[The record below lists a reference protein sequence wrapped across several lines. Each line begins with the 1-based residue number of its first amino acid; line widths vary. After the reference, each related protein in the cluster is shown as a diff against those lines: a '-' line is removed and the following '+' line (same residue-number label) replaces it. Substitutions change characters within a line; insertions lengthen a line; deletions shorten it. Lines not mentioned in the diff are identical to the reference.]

1 MGARTNHAGTR
12 VAGVKT
18 RVYYAIRKS
27 VKVNLYPAPLSS
39 LPIPRVPWQT
49 TGNHWLALPCIHPA
63 SGAIHAVGMIHRGT
77 RSAIEFAGAA
87 GFADGDGAPLLRPT
101 VVVDGSPLEFSD
113 VPIAWERALGWLPTF
128 TCQLGALV
136 VRGMIFA
143 PFGQDAD
150 VAGAV
155 YALSIESRSAT
166 ACTVRVGVEGTL
178 GHRQLRVR
186 TPRLFGDA
194 HQVTQSGD
202 VVLLGGNAEP
212 GLVALALGADA
223 EASIAVEPGPAPR
236 FSIAREVEVAP
247 GAREQVAFYLAAGPE
262 RDGAQASVGVLRRRG
277 WRDLLA
283 GTRDAIQ
290 TLEQTTGSA
299 AMDGVINRNLLFAYF
314 YGVGRALDDA
324 HYYLVRSRCPWH
336 GAGVTVRDWQALL
349 WTVPAV
355 QLADAPLAR
364 ELILRA
370 CELHGYAPGRG
381 VDYLDGTLF
390 EAGFSLEGAAAYPVA
405 VERYIRETGD
415 DRIVEEP
422 VLADTLYAAHDELSA
437 RRDQD
442 RPLYSGEVGPSG
454 TPLAHPFP
462 LHGNAIV
469 AQALDVLRRTL
480 DEQAA
485 RDVQDPEAVR
495 AALLRHF
502 LVARANVQVFA
513 SSIDLAGEATLDDDP
528 WGSALWLPLY
538 ETVER
543 HDSNYRRT
551 VKAIGEPG
559 AELVR
564 HCARLLGPA
573 GSAALDWFRRAP
585 LDGGVAAEF
594 VDAEGRG
601 TGNGGDASLAGL
613 VAWCV
618 WFAVHALG
626 ERP

>member
-1 MGARTNHAGTR
+1 M
-12 VAGVKT
+12 KP
-18 RVYYAIRKS
+18 RVYYASRKP
-27 VKVNLYPAPLSS
+27 VKVNLYPVPLSS
-39 LPIPRVPWQT
+39 LPIPRVPWQM
-49 TGNHWLALPCIHPA
+49 TGNHWLALPCVHPA
-63 SGAIHAVGMIHRGT
+63 SGAVHAVGMIHRGT
-77 RSAIEFAGAA
+77 RSAIEFAGAP
-87 GFADGDGAPLLRPT
+87 GFIDGEGPPLLRPT
-101 VVVDGSPLEFSD
+101 VSIDGRARELSD
-113 VPIAWERALGWLPTF
+113 GPMVWERALGWLPTF
-128 TCQLGALV
+128 TCQLGSIL
-136 VRGMIFA
+136 VRGTVFA
-143 PFGQDAD
+143 PFGRDAD

-155 YALSIESRSAT
+155 YALSVESRGDAP
-166 ACTVRVGVEGTL
+166 CTVRVGVEGTL

-186 TPRLFGDA
+186 SARPFADA
-194 HQVTQSGD
+194 HRVARSGD
-202 VVLLGGNAEP
+202 VVLLGGAAEP
-212 GLVALALGADA
+212 GLVALALGADG
-223 EASIAVEPGPAPR
+223 EASIAVEDGPAPR
-236 FSIAREVEVAP
+236 FSMAREVSLGA

-290 TLEQTTGSA
+290 SLEQTTGSA
-299 AMDGVINRNLLFAYF
+299 AMDGVINRHLLFAYF

-324 HYYLVRSRCPWH
+324 HYYLMRTRAPWH

-355 QLADAPLAR
+355 QLADPPLAR

-422 VLADTLYAAHDELSA
+422 VLADTLYAAHDELSE
-437 RRDQD
+437 RRDSE

-454 TPLAHPFP
+454 APLPYPFP
-462 LHGNAIV
+462 LHGNAVV

-480 DEQAA
+480 DEEAA
-485 RDVQDPEAVR
+485 RDVQDPEGVR

-502 LVARANVQVFA
+502 LTPSEGVQRFA
-513 SSIDLAGEATLDDDP
+513 SSIDLRGGVALDDDP
-528 WGSALWLPLY
+528 AGSALWLPLY
-538 ETVER
+538 ETMER
-543 HDSNYRRT
+543 HDTNYRRT
-551 VKAIGEPG
+551 AKAIGEPG
-559 AELVR
+559 ADLVQ
-564 HCARLLGPA
+564 HCAQLIGPK
-573 GSAALDWFRRAP
+573 SASTLNWFRRAA
-585 LDGGVAAEF
+585 LDGGLAAEF
-594 VDAEGRG
+594 VDADGRA
-601 TGNGGDASLAGL
+601 TGNGGDASLSGL